1 MTALLTIHTN
11 ATTCFNDKLPSFIMD
26 TTLANE
32 YVWQTVI
39 ITKDDRFLFKGGYV
53 KINSTT
59 QTTFPGAPIGT
70 YAIAGYFDTL
80 NNYFIWVKMLED
92 ENISSA
98 IISALALNYNEDTL
112 VLAGTSTN
120 AKKSFYFFVDPMTGE
135 FKYPSFTVEHG

>member
-11 ATTCFNDKLPSFIMD
+11 AATCLNDKLPSFIMD
-26 TTLANE
+26 ITQANE

-53 KINSTT
+53 KINST
-59 QTTFPGAPIGT
+59 QTTFPGVPNGT

-92 ENISSA
+92 ENISSPV
-98 IISALALNYNEDTL
+98 ISVLALNYIEDTL

-120 AKKSFYFFVDPMTGE
+120 AKNSFYFFVNPMTGE